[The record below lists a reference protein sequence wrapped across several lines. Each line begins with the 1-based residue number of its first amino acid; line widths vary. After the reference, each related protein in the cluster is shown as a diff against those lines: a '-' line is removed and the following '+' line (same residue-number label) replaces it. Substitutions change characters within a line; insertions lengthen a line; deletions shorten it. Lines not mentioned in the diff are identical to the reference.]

1 MPRPYA
7 TGVIGFGGSFDH
19 RGFAVVY
26 WCCLG
31 TKFGSM
37 PCDRP
42 VAAGGSYIP
51 GASLIAASDSGF
63 FFV

>member
-7 TGVIGFGGSFDH
+7 GVMIGCGATFDNH
-19 RGFAVVY
+19 ASVVVY

-51 GASLIAASDSGF
+51 GASLIAASNSGF